1 MAMVD
6 QITNDPLTIR
16 LTALEERLRKIDDA
30 SPEADVAALALAYG
44 QLLTDM
50 YDDYTASMPTAP
62 TTNGSLY
69 TEDLPGALVESVEN
83 GRQRDVLSRAVTV
96 LAAHTNRD

>member
-1 MAMVD
+1 M
-6 QITNDPLTIR
+6 
-16 LTALEERLRKIDDA
+16 
-30 SPEADVAALALAYG
+30 
-44 QLLTDM
+44 
-50 YDDYTASMPTAP
+50 P

-69 TEDLPGALVESVEN
+69 TEHLPGAVVESVEN